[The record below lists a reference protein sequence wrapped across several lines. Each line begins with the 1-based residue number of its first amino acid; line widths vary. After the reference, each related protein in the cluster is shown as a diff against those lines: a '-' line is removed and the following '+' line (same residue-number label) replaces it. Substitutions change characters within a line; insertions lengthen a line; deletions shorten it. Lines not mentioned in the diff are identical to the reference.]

1 MRMNRETFFRPK
13 EKRETRGGERFH
25 RLLKKAVWAASALL
39 FISFLFLLG
48 HRVYAHLLENSSFRV
63 REIEV
68 TGCQKIPRE
77 SLLSLASIEGM
88 PNLFTLRLKEIA
100 KRLEAHPWIEGVRV
114 EKAFPNKVRIAV
126 EERKPMAI
134 LQLEDLYY
142 VDAKGVVFSR
152 VGEGDGYNYPFLTG
166 LNRQA
171 MEKESNESKR
181 LILSALE
188 LLWSVEKERRFPLG
202 DISEIHV
209 DKVSG
214 IQCFSKAEGIE
225 VWMGWDHFVEKLQ
238 RLSLVWDDLQK
249 KQVSAVRI
257 DCSDLNRIVVKCAGA
272 NQVAMNQ
279 TVANQAAV
287 KQAPEKQM
295 PVKQTAVKKAPVK
308 QAAVKKQTGVEKA
321 SRRGKPGRR

>member
-1 MRMNRETFFRPK
+1 MRVNRETFFRPK
-13 EKRETRGGERFH
+13 EKRETKGGERSR
-25 RLLKKAVWAASALL
+25 RLLKKAIRAASVLL
-39 FISFLFLLG
+39 FISFFLFLG
-48 HRVYAHLLENSSFRV
+48 HQVYAHLLENPSFRV
-63 REIEV
+63 RQIEV
-68 TGCQKIPRE
+68 TGCQKISRE

-100 KRLEAHPWIEGVRV
+100 RRLEAHPWIEGVRV
-114 EKAFPNKVRIAV
+114 EKAFPNKVLIEV

-152 VGEGDGYNYPFLTG
+152 VGEDDGYNYPFLTG

-171 MEKESNESKR
+171 MEQESDESKR

-188 LLWSVEKERRFPLG
+188 LLWSVEKEKRFPLG

-225 VWMGWDHFVEKLQ
+225 VRMGWDRFAEKLQ

-249 KQVSAVRI
+249 KKISAVRI
-257 DCSDLNRIVVKCAGA
+257 DCSDLNRMVVKCSDV
-272 NQVAMNQ
+272 NQTAVKEIPVGQ
-279 TVANQAAV
+279 TVA
-287 KQAPEKQM
+287 
-295 PVKQTAVKKAPVK
+295 KQTAVKKTAMNQMAVK
-308 QAAVKKQTGVEKA
+308 QAGVKQTGVKKA
-321 SRRGKPGRR
+321 SRGGAPGRR